1 MIFTVKEIEE
11 LEPVADKIIQLTNE
25 YSIFCFY
32 GNLGAGKTT
41 LIKLICEKLNVVD
54 TISSPTY
61 PIINEYNTIDN
72 RIIYHIDL
80 YRLKS
85 IEEALNIGI
94 EEYLYSGN
102 LCFIEWPDNF
112 KSILPTTHFNV
123 KITKFDESRTIEMVS
138 SIQ

>member
-102 LCFIEWPDNF
+102 LCLIEWPDNF
-112 KSILPTTHFNV
+112 KSILPATHFNV

>member
-11 LEPVADKIIQLTNE
+11 LEPVTDEIIQLANE

-32 GNLGAGKTT
+32 GDLGAGKTT

-61 PIINEYNTIDN
+61 PIINEYNTIDS

-123 KITKFDESRTIEMVS
+123 KITKFDESRSIEMVS
-138 SIQ
+138 SI

>member
-11 LEPVADKIIQLTNE
+11 LEPVTDEIIQLANE

-32 GNLGAGKTT
+32 GDLGAGKTT
-41 LIKLICEKLNVVD
+41 FIKIICEKLNVQD

-61 PIINEYNTIDN
+61 PIINEYKTSDN

-112 KSILPTTHFNV
+112 ESILPSTHI
-123 KITKFDESRTIEMVS
+123 KIKISKFEESRTIEMMS

>member
-1 MIFTVKEIEE
+1 MIFTVKDIQE
-11 LEPVADKIIQLTNE
+11 LEPVTDEIIQLTKE
-25 YSIFCFY
+25 FSIFCFY

-41 LIKLICEKLNVVD
+41 FIKIICEKLNIQD
-54 TISSPTY
+54 ATSSPTY
-61 PIINEYNTIDN
+61 PIINEYKTSDN

-85 IEEALNIGI
+85 IEEAHNIGI

-112 KSILPTTHFNV
+112 ESILPSTHIKI
-123 KITKFDESRTIEMVS
+123 KITKFEESRTVEIVS
-138 SIQ
+138 NI